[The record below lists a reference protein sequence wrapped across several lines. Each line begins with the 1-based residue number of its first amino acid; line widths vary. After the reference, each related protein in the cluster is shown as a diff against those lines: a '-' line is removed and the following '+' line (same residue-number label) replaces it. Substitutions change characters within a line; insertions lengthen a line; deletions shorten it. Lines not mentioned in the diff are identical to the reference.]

1 MKELFLRGRRWWR
14 FFQKYRHRM
23 RPAILDNVIRM
34 LSCGLSI
41 LGYASYQCSDPGC
54 SHRKTI
60 CFSCK
65 SRLCPTCGKKL
76 TDQWIE
82 KQKNVLPD
90 TSWQHITF
98 TMPDVLWE
106 LFRYN
111 RQLLNDVS
119 RLAAKPLLKFAKKK
133 GILPGIF
140 TALHTFG
147 RSLLWNIHVH
157 LSITLGGL
165 GDDGKVWKSLYYV
178 KKTLMPMWR
187 YEIINLIRQA
197 YKRGELKL
205 PKEMK
210 GTCTNLTEFNQWL
223 DEQYQK
229 NWIVHFAK
237 PNKSHHKNIKYLGRY
252 LKRPPVSMSR
262 LKHYDGKM
270 VTFEYLNHRTKQRD
284 RFVCEEEEFLMRLLQ
299 HVPDKG
305 FRMIR
310 YYGFLA
316 NRVRSKWL
324 PKVYNLLD
332 QPERNAITIRFPSL
346 LKYSF
351 GIDPL
356 KCILCGAKM
365 VLTGIVPGKNRA
377 QLMACHEKL
386 ALAKKLVLQ

>member
-1 MKELFLRGRRWWR
+1 MKELFLKRQRWWR

-23 RPAILDNVIRM
+23 RPAILDNVTRM

-41 LGYASYQCSDPGC
+41 LGYASYQCSSPGC

-82 KQKNVLPD
+82 KQKNILPD
-90 TSWQHITF
+90 TRWQHITF

-165 GDDGKVWKSLYYV
+165 ADDGNVWKSLYYV

-205 PKEMK
+205 PKAMK
-210 GTCTNLTEFNQWL
+210 GTCPNLTEFNQWL

-237 PNKSHHKNIKYLGRY
+237 PSKNHG
-252 LKRPPVSMSR
+252 
-262 LKHYDGKM
+262 M
-270 VTFEYLNHRTKQRD
+270 VQK
-284 RFVCEEEEFLMRLLQ
+284 
-299 HVPDKG
+299 
-305 FRMIR
+305 
-310 YYGFLA
+310 
-316 NRVRSKWL
+316 
-324 PKVYNLLD
+324 
-332 QPERNAITIRFPSL
+332 
-346 LKYSF
+346 
-351 GIDPL
+351 
-356 KCILCGAKM
+356 
-365 VLTGIVPGKNRA
+365 
-377 QLMACHEKL
+377 
-386 ALAKKLVLQ
+386 

>member
-1 MKELFLRGRRWWR
+1 
-14 FFQKYRHRM
+14 M
-23 RPAILDNVIRM
+23 RPAILDSVTRM

-41 LGYASYQCSDPGC
+41 LGYASYQCSSPDC
-54 SHRKTI
+54 SHHKKI

-82 KQKNVLPD
+82 KQKNILPD
-90 TSWQHITF
+90 TRWQHITF

-111 RQLLNDVS
+111 RHLLNDVS

-147 RSLLWNIHVH
+147 RSLLWNIHAH
-157 LSITLGGL
+157 LSVTLGGL
-165 GDDGKVWKSLYYV
+165 ADDGKAWKSLYYV

-187 YEIINLIRQA
+187 YEIINLMRQA

-205 PKEMK
+205 PKAMK
-210 GTCTNLTEFNQWL
+210 DTCTNLTEFNQWL

-237 PNKSHHKNIKYLGRY
+237 PNKNHHKNVKYLGRY
-252 LKRPPVSMSR
+252 LKRPPLSMTR

-324 PKVYNLLD
+324 PKVYDLLD
-332 QPERNAITIRFPSL
+332 QPERKAITIRFPSL

-377 QLMACHEKL
+377 QLLACHEKL
-386 ALAKKLVLQ
+386 ALGKKLVLQ